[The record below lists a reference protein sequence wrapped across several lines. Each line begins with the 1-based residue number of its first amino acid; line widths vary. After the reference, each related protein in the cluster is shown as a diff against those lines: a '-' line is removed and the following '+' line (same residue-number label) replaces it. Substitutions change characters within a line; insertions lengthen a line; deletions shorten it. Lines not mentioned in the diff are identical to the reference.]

1 MTSDHRSSER
11 RGPAAGRAPRSWLVA
26 AVGLL
31 VVAAIVVVVALAL
44 LGRRGGEPGST
55 ILEIAGRANETS
67 EPFYARQGWSI
78 EWENTG
84 EYFSYT
90 IHGDI
95 EFGQVITQ
103 NGPGNGVTS
112 PVPTGTF
119 FIEVVAQG
127 AWSIKVVQGG

>member
-1 MTSDHRSSER
+1 MAFKRTSSER
-11 RGPAAGRAPRSWLVA
+11 SHAAAGRIPCSWLAA

-31 VVAAIVVVVALAL
+31 LVVAVGATVALTIL
-44 LGRRGGEPGST
+44 DHDDSDRGST
-55 ILEIAGRANETS
+55 ILVMSGRGNETS
-67 EPFYARQGWSI
+67 ERFVARKGWSI
-78 EWENTG
+78 QWENTG
-84 EYFSYT
+84 AYFSYT
-90 IHGDI
+90 IHGDV

-127 AWSIKVVQGG
+127 SWSIKVTQGD